1 MSGVEIL
8 AAEEVVAESTFN
20 VELACLCWLV
30 VIIVCGI
37 FGYFSE
43 DKDKVYAAFLG
54 CVVGA
59 ILGIFVF
66 GGIAACT
73 TEVVAYETHYKVAIS
88 DEVFMNEFLDKYE
101 ILDQDGKIYTVR
113 ERE

>member
-8 AAEEVVAESTFN
+8 STTEFVAESTFN
-20 VELACLCWLV
+20 VSLAGLSWLV
-30 VIIVCGI
+30 MIIVCGI
-37 FGYFSE
+37 FGYFLE
-43 DKDKVYAAFLG
+43 DKDKVGAVMLG

-73 TEVVAYETHYKVAIS
+73 TEVVAYETHYKVVVS
-88 DEVFMNEFLDKYE
+88 DEVSMNEFLDKYK
-101 ILDQDGKIYTVR
+101 ILDQEGNIYTVK